1 MAEFPKLSILPV
13 PPIENHGWPWT
24 EENRQPPDAMPNGSL
39 WPLVSIVTPSYNQG
53 QYLEETIR
61 SVLLQG
67 YPNLEYLIIDGGST
81 DNSVEIIRKYEPWL
95 AYWVSEPDNGQ
106 SEALNKGFSKSTG
119 EIIGWLNAD
128 DLYAPG
134 AVAAGTDSLSQYPE
148 AAFVYGDWHI
158 VDEFSDE
165 IIYQTTRQVGVRDL
179 LLEGCLIPQ
188 QSTFF
193 RRSILMGIGGLDPD
207 LNFVMDY
214 DLFLRLLSRYPA
226 RRVAGNWGKFRL
238 STVTK
243 TSQHQELFWP
253 ETIPVFERIFTS
265 RPDLENIKEE
275 VFRRARLRAGLNY
288 LINGKL
294 EPGLENLRTAF
305 QGVHYPF
312 GDPNS
317 VAQQIISLAYHHSYI
332 PLKDKEAEKLLDL
345 IMTCLPAVDRE
356 VAGQVSMIRAF
367 AAYKRNDRS
376 GVRCTGSKALYLS
389 KHARANRGLYSILTR
404 SLLP

>member
-1 MAEFPKLSILPV
+1 MMRCPSRKDLPI
-13 PPIENHGWPWT
+13 PPHKKTGWPWT
-24 EENRQPPDAMPNGSL
+24 EESRHLPDVMPDGSS
-39 WPLVSIVTPSYNQG
+39 WPKISIVTPSYNQG
-53 QYLEETIR
+53 QFIEETIR

-67 YPNLEYLIIDGGST
+67 YPNLEYIIIDGGST

-95 AYWVSEPDNGQ
+95 HYWISEPDNGQ
-106 SEALNKGFSKSTG
+106 SEALNKGFSKATG
-119 EIIGWLNAD
+119 EIIGWLNSD

-148 AAFVYGDWHI
+148 AAFVYGDWLF

-165 IIYQTTRQVGVRDL
+165 IIYKPTRQVSVRDL

-207 LNFVMDY
+207 LNFAMDY

-226 RRVAGNWGKFRL
+226 RRVAGKWGKFRL

-253 ETIPVFERIFTS
+253 EIIPVFERVFTS

-275 VFRRARLRAGLNY
+275 VFRRARLRAGLNF
-288 LINGKL
+288 LITGKL
-294 EPGLENLRTAF
+294 ERGLENLRTAF

-312 GDPNS
+312 GDLNS
-317 VAQQIISLAYHHSYI
+317 VAQKIISLAYHHSNI
-332 PLKDKEAEKLLDL
+332 TLKDEEAEKMLDR

-367 AAYKRNDRS
+367 AAYQRNDRS
-376 GVRCTGSKALYLS
+376 GVRRAGSKALYLS